1 MTDTSRR
8 GSITIWAWLVS
19 LGIHV
24 ALLAVFAFIK
34 FSQSSDVSPAAVRPT
49 VTIAQ
54 IEKFTQQSRVFPKPK
69 IERLLPDRRRAVRK
83 EPMDF
88 SSRVKIEPSDKGQ
101 QLPKISGAGGIAL
114 LSAGGVLPETVEF
127 FGQKTNR
134 RKICYV
140 VDCSGSM
147 QGLLGEVRKQL
158 KNSIANLQADQYFYI
173 IFFRGERLLESG
185 YGRLVRA
192 TTKTKSAAYDFI
204 DGARPGGTTNAINA
218 LERAMR
224 IRDQLGR
231 SSELIYFL
239 TDGLDL
245 EGGNTARFPGL
256 VENLRKK
263 LAPATKINTIGFWAQ
278 HADCEILRAVARRSG
293 GEFINIE

>member
-1 MTDTSRR
+1 
-8 GSITIWAWLVS
+8 
-19 LGIHV
+19 LGLHIG
-24 ALLAVFAFIK
+24 LLAVFAFIK
-34 FSQSSDVSPAAVRPT
+34 FSQFSGISSPATEST
-49 VTIAQ
+49 VTITQ
-54 IEKFTQQSRVFPKPK
+54 IEKLTKQSRIWPKPK
-69 IERLLPDRRRAVRK
+69 IKRLLPDQRTAVRK
-83 EPMDF
+83 KPMDF
-88 SSRVKIEPSDKGQ
+88 SGRVKIEPSDKSQ
-101 QLPKISGAGGIAL
+101 QFPKISGTGSIAL
-114 LSAGGVLPETVEF
+114 LSGSGVLSNTVEF
-127 FGQKTNR
+127 FGQKANQ

-140 VDCSGSM
+140 VDSM
-147 QGLLGEVRKQL
+147 QGLLGRVRKQL
-158 KNSIANLQADQYFYI
+158 KDSIANLQPDQYFYI
-173 IFFRGERLLESG
+173 IFFRGEQLLESG
-185 YGRLVRA
+185 HGRLVRA

-204 DGARPGGTTNAINA
+204 DSARPGGTTNAINA

-231 SSELIYFL
+231 SAELIYFL

-245 EGGNTARFPGL
+245 EGGNTARFSGL

>member
-1 MTDTSRR
+1 
-8 GSITIWAWLVS
+8 V
-19 LGIHV
+19 
-24 ALLAVFAFIK
+24 VFAFVK
-34 FSQSSDVSPAAVRPT
+34 FSQTSDVSLVAVRPT
-49 VTIAQ
+49 VTVAQ
-54 IEKFTQQSRVFPKPK
+54 IENLIRQPRIYPKPK
-69 IERLLPDRRRAVRK
+69 IERLLPGRHGASRK
-83 EPMDF
+83 VPMDF
-88 SSRVKIEPSDKGQ
+88 SEGIKIKPSDEGQ
-101 QLPKISGAGGIAL
+101 RLAKISGSGGIGML
-114 LSAGGVLPETVEF
+114 PVSGVLPETVEF

-147 QGLLGEVRKQL
+147 QGLLGGVREQL
-158 KNSIANLQADQYFYI
+158 KNSISNLQADQYFYI
-173 IFFRGERLLESG
+173 IFFRGEQLLESG
-185 YGRLVRA
+185 QGRLVRA
-192 TTKTKSAAYDFI
+192 TTKAKSAAYDFI
-204 DGARPGGTTNAINA
+204 DSARPGGTTNAINA

-224 IRDQLGR
+224 IRDQLGG

-245 EGGNTARFPGL
+245 EGGNTARFGGL